1 MFFVSTASNTVCAIC
16 LWGDPTQRNDGE
28 IVVTDAT
35 LMAESLWGQITQ
47 LQQQRWS
54 LWEGSTSKGYLR
66 WNSGSNEAW
75 EELCYWLQGQVYC
88 RRKAI
93 IPHQWHHRASSKISW
108 ILLTSV
114 AHVGQKKPKNILCG
128 LCVSVFWGHSTLL
141 FDTAVR
147 APLRKVSWHHWSPFP
162 GYPSRTDIALAWAWE
177 SWFLGGL
184 PWTGY
189 VTQGLKQLW

>member
-88 RRKAI
+88 RREAI

-128 LCVSVFWGHSTLL
+128 LCVSVLWGHSTLL
-141 FDTAVR
+141 FDTLWSGRHLERWVGTA
-147 APLRKVSWHHWSPFP
+147 APPSLAIPQGRTLLWP
-162 GYPSRTDIALAWAWE
+162 GHGSHG
-177 SWFLGGL
+177 FLE
-184 PWTGY
+184 GY
-189 VTQGLKQLW
+189 LEQVTWPRG